1 MFLRFPI
8 PNLSSYLRPEK
19 IAFGYL
25 DIQHL
30 LEKENTQH
38 LKIFGTNLHKASNS
52 YQVLCHFS
60 VELCPNNS

>member
-19 IAFGYL
+19 IALGYL

-30 LEKENTQH
+30 LEKENIQY
-38 LKIFGTNLHKASNS
+38 LKIFGFSNWLDEYFIYS
-52 YQVLCHFS
+52 
-60 VELCPNNS
+60 